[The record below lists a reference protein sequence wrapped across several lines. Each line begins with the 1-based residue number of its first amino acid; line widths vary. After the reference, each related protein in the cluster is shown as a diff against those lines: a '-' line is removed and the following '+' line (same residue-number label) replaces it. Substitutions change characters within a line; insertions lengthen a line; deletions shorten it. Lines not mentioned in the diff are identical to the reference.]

1 MCQLA
6 PFRIATLCAKFLSD
20 TVLVSA
26 FDDVSALASSPF
38 EGFLEGEPP
47 QATKAM
53 AQNASKRVRPMVSV
67 VARGLMEL
75 KYPVMTYE
83 ETSKSSKSDV
93 PRTRE
98 EVTDF
103 NDRVW
108 DMVLRK
114 IHVVAFYVLVQIVLV
129 SFFQTHPAMY
139 SWGTELYLGQFLG
152 AWTVFYG
159 TLLRDMGFR
168 SYSGGLLMALGVL
181 SLLPPL
187 FTDPLAWSD
196 RAVHGILLLQVVPGT
211 LLWALTLY
219 RWRILKRQ
227 YLAAQEEGVL
237 P

>member
-6 PFRIATLCAKFLSD
+6 PFLIATVRAKFLAD
-20 TVLVSA
+20 MALVSD
-26 FDDVSALASSPF
+26 FDDVLVLTPPPPEAFSW
-38 EGFLEGEPP
+38 GESP
-47 QATKAM
+47 QAMKAM
-53 AQNASKRVRPMVSV
+53 AEKASKRVRPMVSV

-83 ETSKSSKSDV
+83 ETSKSPKSDV

-139 SWGTELYLGQFLG
+139 AWGAELYVGQFLG

-168 SYSGGLLMALGVL
+168 SYSGGVLMTLGVL

-196 RAVHGILLLQVVPGT
+196 KAVHGIMLLQVVPGT

-227 YLAAQEEGVL
+227 YLAAQKEGVL